1 MKGMT
6 KKQKTLLTKIIVSAV
21 LYAVGLLLPF
31 ETAKVIIFIAAYAV
45 VGYSVI
51 IKAAKNI
58 AHGQVFD
65 ENFLMLVA
73 TIGAFGLKDFAEA
86 VAVMLFYQVGELF
99 ESVAVGRSR
108 DSVSELIN
116 LAPDFANKKVNGEIV
131 EVMPEEVEVG
141 DTIIVKAGEK
151 IPLDGKVVSGE
162 TTIDT
167 SALTGESMPRELKVG
182 DEALSG
188 CINLGGTIEVEVT
201 KEFEDSCV
209 SKIMYLIEE
218 ASSQKAKS
226 ESFITKFAK
235 VYTPCVVAAAVLL
248 AVVPTI
254 FGGNFT
260 EWLSRALLFL
270 VVSCPCALVISVP
283 LTFFCAIGRASKSGI
298 LIKGSNFLELLSKSK
313 IAVFD
318 KTGTLTKG
326 KFSVQN
332 VTPNNVTKEELTEIC
347 AYAEGYIDHP
357 IAQSVKS
364 AYGKKIDLDR
374 VENTTQLTGFGVKAT
389 VDGKEVYVG
398 NAKLME
404 QQGVEFT
411 KLDSP
416 FTILYAAVDGV
427 YYGCIEIA
435 DEVKEHSAQAIKE
448 LKESGIEKTVMLTGD
463 NEKIGKFIGD
473 KIGLDEVHAGLLPS
487 DKSQELKKIKQD
499 GITVYTGDGLNDAPV
514 IVEADVGIA
523 MGALGSDAAIEAA
536 DIVIMD
542 DDIAKLPTAIK
553 ISRKT
558 MRLVNENIWFALIVK
573 FAIMILGAVGIANM
587 WFAVFADVGVSVIAI
602 LNALR
607 VQK

>member
-1 MKGMT
+1 MKGLT

-21 LYAVGLLLPF
+21 LYAAGLLIPF
-31 ETAKVIIFIAAYAV
+31 EAAKVALYLVAYAV

-73 TIGAFGLKDFAEA
+73 TVGAFGLKDFAEA

-108 DSVSELIN
+108 DSVSRLIN

-131 EVMPEEVEVG
+131 EVMPEEVEIG

-188 CINLGGTIEVEVT
+188 YINLGGTIEIEVT

-254 FGGNFT
+254 LGGSFT

-326 KFSVQN
+326 KFSVQS
-332 VTPNNVTKEELTEIC
+332 VTPNNVSKEELTEIC

-357 IAQSVKS
+357 IAQSVKR

-374 VENTTQLTGFGVKAT
+374 VQNTTQLTGFGVRAT

-404 QQGVEFT
+404 QQGIEFE

-435 DEVKEHSAQAIKE
+435 DEVKEHSAQAVKE

-487 DKSQELKKIKQD
+487 DKSRELKEIKKD

-573 FAIMILGAVGIANM
+573 FAIMILGALGIANM
-587 WFAVFADVGVSVIAI
+587 WLAVFADVGVSVIAI

>member
-1 MKGMT
+1 MT
-6 KKQKTLLTKIIVSAV
+6 KKQKTLLIKIIAAAV
-21 LYAVGLLLPF
+21 LYAVGLLIPF
-31 ETAKVIIFIAAYAV
+31 RTAKTVLYIAAYAA
-45 VGYSVI
+45 VGYSVV
-51 IKAAKNI
+51 IKAVRNI

-65 ENFLMLVA
+65 ENFLMLIA
-73 TIGAFGLKDFAEA
+73 TIGAFGLKDYPEA

-108 DSVSELIN
+108 ESVSQLIN
-116 LAPDFANKKVNGEIV
+116 LAPDFANKKVGGEIV
-131 EVMPEEVEVG
+131 EIMPEEVEIG
-141 DTIIVKAGEK
+141 DTIVVKPGEK

-162 TTIDT
+162 TVIDT

-188 CINLGGTIEVEVT
+188 CINLGGVIEIEVT

-254 FGGNFT
+254 FTGNFT
-260 EWLSRALLFL
+260 QWLSRALLFL

-283 LTFFCAIGRASKSGI
+283 LTFFCAIGKASRSGI
-298 LIKGSNFLELLSKSK
+298 LIKGSNFLEQLSKAK

-326 KFSVQN
+326 KFSVQS
-332 VTPNNVTKEELTEIC
+332 VTPNGVGEEELTEIC
-347 AYAEGYIDHP
+347 ALAEGYTDHP
-357 IAQSVKS
+357 IAQSVKQ
-364 AYGKKIDLDR
+364 AYGKKIELDR
-374 VENTTQLTGFGVKAT
+374 IGNSAQLTGFGVKAT
-389 VDGKEVYVG
+389 VDGREVYVG

-404 QQGVEFT
+404 QQKIEFT
-411 KLDSP
+411 EKDSP
-416 FTILYAAVDGV
+416 FTILYVAVDGA
-427 YYGCIEIA
+427 YIGCIEVA
-435 DEVKEHSAQAIKE
+435 DEIKEHSAEAVGK
-448 LKESGIEKTVMLTGD
+448 LKKSGIEKTVMLTGD
-463 NEKIGKFIGD
+463 NEKIGRVIAQRIG
-473 KIGLDEVHAGLLPS
+473 IDEVHAGLLPS
-487 DKSQELKKIKQD
+487 DKSQELKEIKKD

-514 IVEADVGIA
+514 IIEADVGIA

-542 DDIAKLPTAIK
+542 DDIAKIPAAVK

-558 MRLVNENIWFALIVK
+558 MRLVKENIWFALIVK
-573 FAIMILGAVGIANM
+573 FAIMVLGAIGIANM
-587 WFAVFADVGVSVIAI
+587 WLAVFADVGVSIIAI

-607 VQK
+607 IQR